1 MEMRKMTDLER
12 RALLGDKQ
20 AQEECT
26 EKGIVLSC
34 PFCGNTEVIVGT
46 VSDLE
51 FMDEFDENYEFY
63 KTMYMVFCP
72 MNKDGCGSSICRIG
86 GKNKSIAAWNTR
98 PAPSIG
104 RCGECKH
111 SWNQDEYGY
120 INCTN
125 LNVIMKQDD
134 YCSLFEHKETKL
146 NEKL

>member
-34 PFCGNTEVIVGT
+34 PFCGGTIKRKIGFAGLNFFKCQKCGAVI
-46 VSDLE
+46 S
-51 FMDEFDENYEFY
+51 FDNDYY
-63 KTMYMVFCP
+63 
-72 MNKDGCGSSICRIG
+72 NSH
-86 GKNKSIAAWNTR
+86 KNEAVEAFNTR
-98 PAPSIG
+98 FAPQIG

-125 LNVIMKQDD
+125 LHVIMKQDD
-134 YCSLFEHKETKL
+134 FCSLFEHKETKL
-146 NEKL
+146 NEKF